1 MIKQKYL
8 CITYILLSN
17 ACLMANTHQAVFTMI
32 YNTAVWGYNDKGE
45 GFSGGGSLLRHTRE
59 YIVFLENFI
68 KTHDIKTIVDAG
80 CGDWEF
86 SRYVNWQ
93 GARYIGY
100 DVVAHVIEKNRRQF
114 VNENISF
121 VHGNLLTDDLPCAD
135 LLICKHV
142 LQHLPNDDI
151 VLFLKQLP
159 KFKYCL
165 LTNQVEPRTFSGDN
179 ADIAIGGGR
188 KLDLTKPPFNLKGA
202 KVLHYSVEEGIH
214 QVFLIDNAS
223 SQ

>member
-8 CITYILLSN
+8 CITYVLLSN
-17 ACLMANTHQAVFTMI
+17 AYLMADTHQAVFTTI
-32 YNTAVWGYNDKGE
+32 YNTAVWGYNDKG
-45 GFSGGGSLLRHTRE
+45 
-59 YIVFLENFI
+59 
-68 KTHDIKTIVDAG
+68 
-80 CGDWEF
+80 EF

-100 DVVAHVIEKNRRQF
+100 DVVAHVIEKNNKRFANQ
-114 VNENISF
+114 NISF
-121 VHGNLLTDDLPCAD
+121 VHGNCVTEDLPSAD

-151 VLFLKQLP
+151 VLFLKQLT

-165 LTNQVEPRTFSGDN
+165 LTNQVEPGTFSGDN

-188 KLDLTKPPFNLKGA
+188 KLDLTKPPFNLKGTR
-202 KVLHYSVEEGIH
+202 VLHYPVEEGIH
-214 QVFLIDNAS
+214 QVFLIDNSS